1 MLLCLPYSFAG
12 NSNGH
17 TIQMQTGVIIRTL
30 GVLMLLFSTTLIP
43 PMAVS
48 VLYDDGEIAHLS
60 LTFGATL
67 LAGAGLWLPLRRR
80 RYQIRNRDGFVIVAL
95 MWITMSALG
104 TLPFIL
110 GLDIS
115 FVDALFES
123 ASGYSTTGSTV
134 IVGLD
139 ALAPSILF
147 YRQEINWLGG
157 IGVIVLAVALLP
169 MLGVGGMQLYRAET
183 PGPVKDERITPR
195 IAGTARSLCVVY
207 IWMTAACAACYWFA
221 GMSAFDAVGH
231 SLSTLA
237 TGGFS
242 THDASFAYFDSAAIE
257 AVAIVF
263 MLLGGIS
270 FNLHFAAWR
279 TLRVGGYL
287 RNTQTRVF
295 LSVAAAL
302 VAAIS
307 LTLYQT
313 GTEET
318 LTGAFR
324 MAAFEVA
331 SVITSTGFGVTDFS
345 LWPLALPVIL
355 IFASI
360 MGGCAGSTAGGIK
373 VVRFAIIGKQGIAQI
388 KKLIHPKALLP
399 IRLDGRVVPESVIVG
414 VWGFFA
420 VYVAVYAV
428 TMVALMMDGMDQ
440 ITAFGAV
447 AACLNNLGPGLGDVS
462 ANFADVGSPSKL
474 LLVFTMLFG
483 RLEIFTFLV
492 LLTPSF
498 WKG

>member
-1 MLLCLPYSFAG
+1 
-12 NSNGH
+12 
-17 TIQMQTGVIIRTL
+17 MQVGVVIRTL

-48 VLYDDGEIAHLS
+48 VIYDDGGLAHLS
-60 LTFGATL
+60 LTFGAAL
-67 LAGAGLWLPLRRR
+67 LAGAALWLPLRRR
-80 RYQIRNRDGFVIVAL
+80 PYLIRNRDGFVIVAL
-95 MWITMSALG
+95 MWISMSVLG
-104 TLPFIL
+104 TLPFLL

-123 ASGYSTTGSTV
+123 TSGYTTTGSTV

-169 MLGVGGMQLYRAET
+169 MLGIGGMQLYRAET

-207 IWMTAACAACYWFA
+207 VWMTVACAACYWFA
-221 GMSAFDAVGH
+221 GMGAFDAIGH
-231 SLSTLA
+231 SFSTLA
-237 TGGFS
+237 TGGYS
-242 THDASFAYFDSAAIE
+242 THDASFAYFNSPAIE
-257 AVAIVF
+257 AVAIAF
-263 MLLGGIS
+263 MLLAGIS
-270 FNLHFAAWR
+270 FNLHFAAWQAF
-279 TLRVGGYL
+279 RVGGYL

-295 LSVAAAL
+295 LGVVAIL
-302 VAAIS
+302 IAAITV
-307 LTLYQT
+307 TLYQT
-313 GTEET
+313 GAKET
-318 LTGAFR
+318 LMDALR
-324 MAAFEVA
+324 VAAFEVA
-331 SVITSTGFGVTDFS
+331 SVVTNTGFGVEDFS
-345 LWPLALPVIL
+345 LWPLALPVVL

-360 MGGCAGSTAGGIK
+360 MGGCAGSTAGGMK
-373 VVRFAIIGKQGIAQI
+373 VVRFVIVGKQGVAQI
-388 KKLIHPKALLP
+388 RKLIHPRAVLP

-440 ITAFGAV
+440 VTAFGAV

-462 ANFADVGSPSKL
+462 ANFADVSSPSKL

-492 LLTPSF
+492 LLTPAF
-498 WKG
+498 WRG